1 MRVFVW
7 LYISIYTIYILIL
20 FWAKCLTI
28 TYIYIYS
35 YTRKIIVFLSY
46 LKRVRKECVLLL
58 LLLLYTTAYCYTV
71 MFILNLNRYS
81 TQNNI
86 LFRLWRIR
94 LLCVALLCCILV
106 YLSHILFYS
115 NSSMCIYFILFKFYS
130 VGLPKN
136 YIYLLSFCSPT
147 LNALIYT
154 EKVIWH

>member
-7 LYISIYTIYILIL
+7 VYISIYTIYILIL

-71 MFILNLNRYS
+71 MFILNLNHYS

-106 YLSHILFYS
+106 YISPIFYFIAS
-115 NSSMCIYFILFKFYS
+115 QVCVFILFCLNFILS
-130 VGLPKN
+130 VCRKII
-136 YIYLLSFCSPT
+136 YIFFLSVP
-147 LNALIYT
+147 LR
-154 EKVIWH
+154 